1 MPRILPRLFGNGYNW
16 EGATKRILKK
26 GGAGKCNGVKTMGK
40 ALMVTFC
47 EDEFLDKLLII
58 TKQIMIIV
66 NSLRSFK
73 CIIAVCCHSATI
85 VSWTI

>member
-1 MPRILPRLFGNGYNW
+1 
-16 EGATKRILKK
+16 
-26 GGAGKCNGVKTMGK
+26 MGK

-73 CIIAVCCHSATI
+73 CIIVVCSQSATI